1 MRLRGSLPSKVLLFA
16 AVMVIAC
23 LTAGEARAQQSGHNV
38 PGDAGLQSG
47 SQAPPGVYVG
57 NVYYTYPTSKLANDN
72 GEKVNRDGS
81 IRITMDTLFVSWVTN
96 RKFLGANI
104 GGQVALP
111 FIKNRIEA
119 FSLDAATDIGVT
131 DMYVQPINLGW
142 HFKRADVI
150 AGYGV
155 YLPTGDYKAGNRGN
169 TGLGMFSHELSL
181 GSTVYLT
188 ENRMWHAAALFQYE
202 MHARK
207 PGIDI
212 KVGDM
217 VTIEGGVGK
226 TFVKM
231 IPEKGPLVTNV
242 GLAAYTQFKATG
254 DSGAGIN
261 PLLLGRKDRVFGVGP
276 ELSVYVPQLK
286 GTISVRYV
294 PEFGAR
300 NTTQG
305 QTFVVT
311 FALQAKSWMPPP
323 PAPPSPPPPTT
334 APAGN

>member
-1 MRLRGSLPSKVLLFA
+1 MRLRRLTLNGVLLLA
-16 AVMVIAC
+16 AVGLVC
-23 LTAGEARAQQSGHNV
+23 VTGGETPAQQSGHNI
-38 PGDAGLQSG
+38 PGDVGLQSG
-47 SQAPPGVYVG
+47 SQAPPGIYGG
-57 NVYYTYPTSKLANDN
+57 NLYYTYPTSKLKNDS
-72 GEKVNRDGS
+72 GEQVNRDGS
-81 IRITMDTLFVSWVTN
+81 LRATFDSVFVSWVTN
-96 RKFLGANI
+96 RKILGATI

-111 FIKNRIEA
+111 FFKNRIEA
-119 FSLDAATDIGVT
+119 FSLENASNFAVSDI
-131 DMYVQPINLGW
+131 YVQPINLGW

-155 YLPTGDYKAGNRGN
+155 YMPTGDYKAGGQGN

-202 MHARK
+202 MHTRK
-207 PGIDI
+207 PGVDI
-212 KVGDM
+212 TVGDM

-231 IPEKGPLVTNV
+231 IPEKGPLVTNI

-254 DSGAGIN
+254 DSGTGIK
-261 PLLLGRKDRVFGVGP
+261 PALRGLKDRVFGIGP
-276 ELSVYVPQLK
+276 EVNVYIPQLK
-286 GTISVRYV
+286 GTIGARYV

-311 FALQAKSWMPPP
+311 FALQLKSWMPAP
-323 PAPPSPPPPTT
+323 PAPPAAVPP
-334 APAGN
+334 GN

>member
-1 MRLRGSLPSKVLLFA
+1 MRPRMLTLNGILLLA
-16 AVMVIAC
+16 AVGLICVSGGDA
-23 LTAGEARAQQSGHNV
+23 LAQQSGHNV

-57 NVYYTYPTSKLANDN
+57 NVYYTYPTSKLADDG

-81 IRITMDTLFVSWVTN
+81 IRITMDTLFVNWVTN

-119 FSLDAATDIGVT
+119 FSLDAATDLAVT

-155 YLPTGDYKAGNRGN
+155 YMPTGDYKAGGQGN

-202 MHARK
+202 MHTRK
-207 PGIDI
+207 PGVDI
-212 KVGDM
+212 TVGDM

-231 IPEKGPLVTNV
+231 IPEKGPLVTNI

-254 DSGAGIN
+254 DSGTGIK
-261 PLLLGRKDRVFGVGP
+261 PALRGLKDRVFGIGP
-276 ELSVYVPQLK
+276 EVNVYIPQIK
-286 GTISVRYV
+286 GTLGARYI

-311 FALQAKSWMPPP
+311 FALQLKSWMPAP
-323 PAPPSPPPPTT
+323 PAPPAAPPP
-334 APAGN
+334 GN

>member
-1 MRLRGSLPSKVLLFA
+1 MGFRMLTSNGLLFLA
-16 AVMVIAC
+16 AAGLIC
-23 LTAGEARAQQSGHNV
+23 LMGGEARAQQSGHNV

-57 NVYYTYPTSKLANDN
+57 NLYYTYPTSKLKNDS

-81 IRITMDTLFVSWVTN
+81 LRVTFDSVFVSWVTN
-96 RKFLGANI
+96 QTIFGANI

-111 FIKNRIEA
+111 FYKNRIEA
-119 FSLDAATDIGVT
+119 FSLESSSNFAVSDI
-131 DMYVQPINLGW
+131 YVQPLNLGW
-142 HFKRADVI
+142 HFKRADVV

-155 YLPTGDYKAGNRGN
+155 YMPTGDYKAGGRGN

-188 ENRMWHAAALFQYE
+188 ENKMWHAAALFQYE
-202 MHARK
+202 MHTRK

-212 KVGDM
+212 TVGDM
-217 VTIEGGVGK
+217 VTIEGGIGK

-231 IPEKGPLVTNV
+231 IPEKGPLVTNI

-254 DSGAGIN
+254 DSGTGIN
-261 PLLLGRKDRVFGVGP
+261 PLLRGLKDRVFGVGP
-276 ELSVYVPQLK
+276 ELSVYIPQLK
-286 GTISVRYV
+286 GTIGVRYI

-311 FALQAKSWMPPP
+311 FALQAKSWTPAPPPPP
-323 PAPPSPPPPTT
+323 PAT
-334 APAGN
+334 AAAGN

>member
-1 MRLRGSLPSKVLLFA
+1 MRSLTSNRLLVLA
-16 AVMVIAC
+16 AVGLIG
-23 LTAGEARAQQSGHNV
+23 LLGGEALAQQSGHNV
-38 PGDAGLQSG
+38 PGDVGLQSG
-47 SQAPPGVYVG
+47 SQAPPGLYVG
-57 NVYYTYPTSKLANDN
+57 NIYYTYPTSKLKNDS
-72 GEKVNRDGS
+72 GETINREGKLRFTYDFV
-81 IRITMDTLFVSWVTN
+81 FVSWVTN
-96 RKFLGANI
+96 KKFLGGNI
-104 GGQVALP
+104 GGQAALV
-111 FIKNRIEA
+111 FVKNRIDA
-119 FSLDAATDIGVT
+119 FSLDVASDVAASDN
-131 DMYVQPINLGW
+131 YLQPINLGW

-155 YLPTGDYKAGNRGN
+155 YLPTGYYKSGSRDN

-188 ENRMWHAAALFQYE
+188 ENKMWHAAALFQYE

-212 KVGDM
+212 TVGDM

-254 DSGAGIN
+254 DSGTGIN
-261 PLLLGRKDRVFGVGP
+261 PLLRGLKDRVFGVGP
-276 ELSVYVPQLK
+276 ELNVYIPQLK
-286 GTISVRYV
+286 GTIGVRYI

-323 PAPPSPPPPTT
+323 PAQPAPAA